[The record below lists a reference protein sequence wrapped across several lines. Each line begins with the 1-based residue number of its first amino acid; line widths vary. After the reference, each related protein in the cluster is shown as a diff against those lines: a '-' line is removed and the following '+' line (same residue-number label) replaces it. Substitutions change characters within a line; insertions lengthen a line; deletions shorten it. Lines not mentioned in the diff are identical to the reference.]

1 VDLLEIA
8 IRTVVLYGVII
19 IIFRLMG
26 KREIGEL
33 NVLDLVVF
41 LMLSELAVVA
51 IETPDKPIVHQL
63 TPMILLMVLQIV
75 LAFLSLKSQ
84 KARKMLDGEP
94 SILIRG
100 GKVDEVQMRKQRY
113 NFDDLLMQLREK
125 DIGDIRDV
133 EYAILEPSGKLSV
146 FRKPQKGNVD
156 TKAVFAL
163 PLIIDGTIQD
173 DHLEKIGKTN
183 LWLRQKLR
191 ELGYKDIT
199 QISYCTVQNDEFFVD
214 LKDE

>member
-100 GKVDEVQMRKQRY
+100 GKVDEVQMKKQRY

-146 FRKPQKGNVD
+146 FRKRQKGNVD

>member
-1 VDLLEIA
+1 MDLLEIA

-63 TPMILLMVLQIV
+63 TPMILLMVLQIA

-84 KARKMLDGEP
+84 KARKLLDGEP

-146 FRKPQKGNVD
+146 FEKQPQGEANA
-156 TKAVFAL
+156 KAVFAL

-173 DHLEKIGKTN
+173 EHLEEIGKTN
-183 LWLRQKLR
+183 LWLRQQLR
-191 ELGYKDIT
+191 EQGYKDIS
-199 QISYCTVQNDEFFVD
+199 QISYCTVQNDELFVD

>member
-1 VDLLEIA
+1 MDLLEIA

-51 IETPDKPIVHQL
+51 IEKPDKPIVHQL

>member
-1 VDLLEIA
+1 MDLLEIA

-146 FRKPQKGNVD
+146 FRKRRKGNVD